1 MHTLLHGLYGA
12 SWSFFPNV
20 ANFCII
26 IEPGRSEKSNH
37 HHHMSDLFQV
47 FWTFDLA
54 WHSWLVGWL
63 VLFSYFFFS
72 SLYILKE
79 NRG

>member
-1 MHTLLHGLYGA
+1 MYNMHTLLHGLYGA

-26 IEPGRSEKSNH
+26 IIITSPIGFKYFGQ
-37 HHHMSDLFQV
+37 L
-47 FWTFDLA
+47 T
-54 WHSWLVGWL
+54 WHVHAFVVGWL
-63 VLFSYFFFS
+63 VIFSYFFFS

-79 NRG
+79 DRG